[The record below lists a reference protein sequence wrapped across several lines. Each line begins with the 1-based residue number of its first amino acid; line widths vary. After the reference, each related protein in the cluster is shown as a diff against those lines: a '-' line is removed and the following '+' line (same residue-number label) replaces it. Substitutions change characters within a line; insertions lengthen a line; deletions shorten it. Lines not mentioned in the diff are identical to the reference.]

1 MDTNGIAETVDASV
15 PDMLDHFFRAYDTV
29 LMKKEI
35 FQKRTFLSGQRKGYL
50 FMLSVLAKSIREYKK
65 PSLLA
70 PLLVSG
76 EVVMECIIPFVT
88 ANLVN
93 QIKAGCSIGVI
104 CSTAR
109 CWW

>member
-1 MDTNGIAETVDASV
+1 
-15 PDMLDHFFRAYDTV
+15 
-29 LMKKEI
+29 
-35 FQKRTFLSGQRKGYL
+35 
-50 FMLSVLAKSIREYKK
+50 MLSVLAKSIREYKK

-93 QIKAGCSIGVI
+93 QIKAGAPSASL

>member
-1 MDTNGIAETVDASV
+1 
-15 PDMLDHFFRAYDTV
+15 
-29 LMKKEI
+29 
-35 FQKRTFLSGQRKGYL
+35 
-50 FMLSVLAKSIREYKK
+50 MLSVLAKSIREYKK

-104 CSTAR
+104 VQYGAVLVVMAGLSLRRTGGQRLRHRKLRLRAQSAQGHVL
-109 CWW
+109 

>member
-1 MDTNGIAETVDASV
+1 
-15 PDMLDHFFRAYDTV
+15 
-29 LMKKEI
+29 
-35 FQKRTFLSGQRKGYL
+35 
-50 FMLSVLAKSIREYKK
+50 MLSVLAKSIREYKK

-104 CSTAR
+104 VQYGAVLVVMAR
-109 CWW
+109 RTGGQRLRHRKLRLRAQSAQGHVL